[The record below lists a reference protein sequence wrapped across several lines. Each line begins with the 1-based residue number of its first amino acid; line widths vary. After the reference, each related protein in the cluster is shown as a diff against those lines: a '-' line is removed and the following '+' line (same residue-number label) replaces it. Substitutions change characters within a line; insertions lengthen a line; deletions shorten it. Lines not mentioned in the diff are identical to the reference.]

1 MTKIFF
7 IFLIFVTT
15 SIAYKLEEENNIF
28 PKKIYSAEIKQKNNE
43 VFPSSILIEDDDVYI
58 NELKETIS
66 NKLIDKNN
74 IDQGSFNFLM
84 CFILEIKPFVHNQS
98 DFQYFKTERKTLDL
112 RQKIIIKCSRQSKID
127 VNSFN
132 KFITILNEI

>member
-1 MTKIFF
+1 MTKFFF
-7 IFLIFVTT
+7 IILIFVTT

-43 VFPSSILIEDDDVYI
+43 VFPSTISIEDDDVYI

-84 CFILEIKPFVHNQS
+84 CFILEIKPFVHNKS

-112 RQKIIIKCSRQSKID
+112 R
-127 VNSFN
+127 
-132 KFITILNEI
+132 

>member
-1 MTKIFF
+1 MTKFFF
-7 IFLIFVTT
+7 IILIFVTT

-43 VFPSSILIEDDDVYI
+43 VFPSTISIEEEDVYI

-84 CFILEIKPFVHNQS
+84 CFILEIKPFVHNKS

>member
-43 VFPSSILIEDDDVYI
+43 VFPSTISIEDDDVYI

-84 CFILEIKPFVHNQS
+84 CFILEIKPFVHNKS

>member
-1 MTKIFF
+1 MTKFFF
-7 IFLIFVTT
+7 IILIFVTT

-43 VFPSSILIEDDDVYI
+43 VFPSTISIEDDDVYI

-84 CFILEIKPFVHNQS
+84 CFILEIKPFVHNKS

>member
-1 MTKIFF
+1 
-7 IFLIFVTT
+7 
-15 SIAYKLEEENNIF
+15 
-28 PKKIYSAEIKQKNNE
+28 
-43 VFPSSILIEDDDVYI
+43 
-58 NELKETIS
+58 
-66 NKLIDKNN
+66 
-74 IDQGSFNFLM
+74 M